1 MPKNLIEAK
10 LKVRMSSKDAHYAG
24 NLVDGSRILNLFGD
38 LATELTIRYDGDEGL
53 IRAYDNVEFLEPI
66 YSGDFIELKGKITK
80 VGNTSRKVSFEAYKI
95 ITTTENSSFDS
106 SCDVL
111 ETPILIARASG
122 TCVVLKQKQRK

>member
-1 MPKNLIEAK
+1 M
-10 LKVRMSSKDAHYAG
+10 
-24 NLVDGSRILNLFGD
+24 NLFGD